1 MAHFTTVTPVQF
13 DLTNPQHLAMRKLMT
28 DIYSRHTL
36 AFNCRSF
43 NTMKRY
49 EGMAQGLEKVA
60 LYVLV
65 DHTLHTLCFELSC
78 ALYAQQEC
86 LLEVAA

>member
-1 MAHFTTVTPVQF
+1 MANSTVQF
-13 DLTNPQHLAMRKLMT
+13 DLTNPQHVAMRKLMA
-28 DIYSRHTL
+28 DIYTRHTQ
-36 AFNCRSF
+36 AFYSGVND
-43 NTMKRY
+43 TMKRY

-60 LYVLV
+60 LYVLA
-65 DHTLHTLCFELSC
+65 DHTLHQLCFELSC

>member
-1 MAHFTTVTPVQF
+1 MANSTVKF
-13 DLTNPQHLAMRKLMT
+13 DLTNLQHVAMRKLMA
-28 DIYSRHTL
+28 DIYSRHT
-36 AFNCRSF
+36 AAVANRAF

-49 EGMAQGLEKVA
+49 EGMAQALEKVA

-65 DHTLHTLCFELSC
+65 DHTLHQLCFDLSC

>member
-1 MAHFTTVTPVQF
+1 MANSTVQF
-13 DLTNPQHLAMRKLMT
+13 DLTNPQHVAMRKLMA
-28 DIYSRHTL
+28 DIYARHCE
-36 AFNCRSF
+36 ASESKDFNL
-43 NTMKRY
+43 MVKY

-65 DHTLHTLCFELSC
+65 DHTLHQLCFDLSC